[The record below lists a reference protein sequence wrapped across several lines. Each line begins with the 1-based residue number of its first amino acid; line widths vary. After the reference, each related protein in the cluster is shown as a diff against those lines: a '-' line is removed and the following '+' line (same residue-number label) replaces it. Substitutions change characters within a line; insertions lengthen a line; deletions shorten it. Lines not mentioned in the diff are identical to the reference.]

1 VENGFQIYQYPKATA
16 LGPNNNNN
24 NNNDNGVDAY
34 VLPDTITQ
42 WPSFITA
49 KQIHAAGQDVLCIRK
64 DASSVE
70 RRKLILEQLLAPNN
84 SHVIVIGTPG
94 VGKSTF
100 INRLILTHDFGSH
113 KVAILAIDP
122 SSRITKGAVL
132 GDRIRITQNSV
143 FENLYFR
150 SIASRGAYGGLSDSI
165 ESIIYFLAN
174 CEFTLVLIETVGV
187 GQNEVDIAKYAD
199 TVIYVLDSNAGDEVQ
214 MEKAGV
220 MEVGDIYFVN
230 IRDKQ
235 INHQFISNLQSF
247 TSYSNRI
254 SSRQATVVA
263 GSAINGEGF
272 GELSTQLDAFTNHFK
287 LVD

>member
-1 VENGFQIYQYPKATA
+1 VKKAGIAGVDRKDAMRIILQKTTKSDLDVA
-16 LGPNNNNN
+16 RGISIIEDMRLDISTLKAYIKSPIL
-24 NNNDNGVDAY
+24 VDAY
-34 VLPDTITQ
+34 CLGITG
-42 WPSFITA
+42 A
-49 KQIHAAGQDVLCIRK
+49 
-64 DASSVE
+64 
-70 RRKLILEQLLAPNN
+70 
-84 SHVIVIGTPG
+84 PG

-100 INRLILTHDFGSH
+100 MNRLISTHDFGSH

-122 SSRITKGAVL
+122 SSRITNGAVL

-165 ESIIYFLAN
+165 ETILYFLAI

-199 TVIYVLDSNAGDEVQ
+199 LVIHILDSNAGDEVQ

-230 IRDKQ
+230 IRDEQ

-247 TSYSNRI
+247 TSYSN
-254 SSRQATVVA
+254 TVSKRKTTFVV
-263 GSAINGEGF
+263 GSALSGEGF
-272 GELSTQLDAFTNHFK
+272 GEISIQLDSLTNHFE
-287 LVD
+287 LVGLEAE

>member
-1 VENGFQIYQYPKATA
+1 MEKAVIASVERQDA
-16 LGPNNNNN
+16 LRIILQKSTKSDLDVARGISIIEDMRLDISMLKTLIKNPVS
-24 NNNDNGVDAY
+24 VDAY
-34 VLPDTITQ
+34 CLGITG
-42 WPSFITA
+42 A
-49 KQIHAAGQDVLCIRK
+49 
-64 DASSVE
+64 
-70 RRKLILEQLLAPNN
+70 
-84 SHVIVIGTPG
+84 PG

-165 ESIIYFLAN
+165 EAIIYFLAN
-174 CEFTLVLIETVGV
+174 CEFTLILIETVGV

-199 TVIYVLDSNAGDEVQ
+199 TVIHVLDSNAGDEVQ

-247 TSYSNRI
+247 TSYSNMI
-254 SSRQATVVA
+254 SSRQAIVVA

>member
-1 VENGFQIYQYPKATA
+1 MEKAGNASVERQDA
-16 LGPNNNNN
+16 LRIILQKSTKSDLDVARGISIIEDIRLDISMLKTLIKNPVK
-24 NNNDNGVDAY
+24 VDAY
-34 VLPDTITQ
+34 CLGITG
-42 WPSFITA
+42 A
-49 KQIHAAGQDVLCIRK
+49 
-64 DASSVE
+64 
-70 RRKLILEQLLAPNN
+70 
-84 SHVIVIGTPG
+84 PG

-100 INRLILTHDFGSH
+100 INRLILTQDFRSH

-165 ESIIYFLAN
+165 ETILYFLAN

-199 TVIYVLDSNAGDEVQ
+199 SVIHVLDSNAGDEVQ

-235 INHQFISNLQSF
+235 INHQFISDLQSF
-247 TSYSNRI
+247 TSYSNRF
-254 SSRQATVVA
+254 SSRQATVIV
-263 GSAINGEGF
+263 GSALNGEGLE
-272 GELSTQLDAFTNHFK
+272 ELSIKLDAFTNKFK
-287 LVD
+287 LVGLKAE